1 MDIKL
6 GALEA
11 RERFLSMDT
20 SRSVYQSL
28 RFVCLPFRSSKA
40 QTDLSTVLEER
51 GSNDNLR
58 TKFPTDRKPYTSDYD
73 YEDDSDLE
81 GDEDDDTSDSED
93 VDEPAVAP
101 QAQVAT
107 EKSSGDAKL
116 VTVENSD
123 ATSNGSSDII
133 SISDADSLFSLPPD
147 TKGETNPT
155 SSAHIGKVVVIE
167 DVAFVT

>member
-1 MDIKL
+1 M
-6 GALEA
+6 
-11 RERFLSMDT
+11 
-20 SRSVYQSL
+20 
-28 RFVCLPFRSSKA
+28 
-40 QTDLSTVLEER
+40 LEER
-51 GSNDNLR
+51 GSKDNLR
-58 TKFPTDRKPYTSDYD
+58 TKFPVDRKPYTSDYD

-81 GDEDDDTSDSED
+81 DDEDDDTSDSED
-93 VDEPAVAP
+93 VDEPAVVP

-107 EKSSGDAKL
+107 EKSASDAKL

-123 ATSNGSSDII
+123 ATSSGSSDII
-133 SISDADSLFSLPPD
+133 SVSDADSLFSEPPD